1 MRNSLDGD
9 ARVLTL
15 AQSYNV
21 DGYHAPSN
29 TVYEYH
35 GCFYHGCPKCT
46 STQRQKKRNCHP
58 DRPIDKVY
66 EATCLK
72 TAILRDAGYTVIEK
86 WGCEFAEQKKTDPE
100 LQAFLE
106 KFEMVPPLEPRDA
119 FFGGRTGATTLYAK
133 TSQGEDISYQDFTSL
148 YPWVNKYGTYPVR
161 FPEIIYNPAD
171 QNIFHYF
178 GIAQVDILAP
188 ERLFLPVL
196 PIREGGKLTF
206 PLCRSCVREEMAKQL
221 PEWSNMC
228 GHTREQRMLRV
239 TWCTPELQ
247 KAVEKGYQIEKIH
260 EVWHFKEENRCTGL
274 FAD

>member
-1 MRNSLDGD
+1 MFRPVHLPMQTKNRKNYNLRTAQKTITNLYFSIFQHVRNSLDSD
-9 ARVLTL
+9 ARVLTP

-35 GCFYHGCPKCT
+35 GRFYHGCPKCT
-46 STQRQKKRNCHP
+46 PTQRQKKRNCHP

-66 EATCLK
+66 EATCLT

-133 TSQGEDISYQDFTSL
+133 TSEGEDISYQDFTSL
-148 YPWVNKYGTYPVR
+148 YPWVNK
-161 FPEIIYNPAD
+161 
-171 QNIFHYF
+171 
-178 GIAQVDILAP
+178 
-188 ERLFLPVL
+188 
-196 PIREGGKLTF
+196 
-206 PLCRSCVREEMAKQL
+206 
-221 PEWSNMC
+221 
-228 GHTREQRMLRV
+228 
-239 TWCTPELQ
+239 
-247 KAVEKGYQIEKIH
+247 
-260 EVWHFKEENRCTGL
+260 
-274 FAD
+274 